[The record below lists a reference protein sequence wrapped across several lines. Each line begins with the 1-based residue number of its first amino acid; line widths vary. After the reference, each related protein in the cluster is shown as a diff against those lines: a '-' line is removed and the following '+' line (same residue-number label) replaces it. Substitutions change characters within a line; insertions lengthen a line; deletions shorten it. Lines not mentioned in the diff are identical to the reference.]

1 MKLEEAP
8 EIKDETP
15 AMSPKD
21 RLAGLKALLGT
32 PGKTAG

>member
-8 EIKDETP
+8 APKNETP

-21 RLAGLKALLGT
+21 RLAGLKALLGN
-32 PGKTAG
+32 KAAAG